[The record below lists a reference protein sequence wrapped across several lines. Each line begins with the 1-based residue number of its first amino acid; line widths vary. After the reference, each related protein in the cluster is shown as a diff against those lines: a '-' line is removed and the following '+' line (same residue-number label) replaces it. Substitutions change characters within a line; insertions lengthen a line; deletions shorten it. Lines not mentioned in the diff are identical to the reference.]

1 MPARNSIKQY
11 LENGY
16 YHIYNRGVEKRLIFL
31 DQQDYSVLLNYL
43 KEYLLPKDE
52 KSLREQLS
60 SPTTTYREKDK
71 ILRILRLNN
80 FADEITLLAYCLM
93 PNHFHF
99 FVKQKSA
106 QSIDS
111 FMQSLGIRYTMYFN
125 RKYKRVGSLF
135 QAVYK
140 AVLVSHDEQFVY
152 LSKYIHKQTLASK
165 DETLQGWR
173 EQPSSYPEYLR
184 KRKTEWVHPEELLS
198 YFSETNPKFSYK
210 SFVEE
215 KEDDYTTIQNVII
228 DE

>member
-1 MPARNSIKQY
+1 MPARIVPLVTN
-11 LENGY
+11 EF
-16 YHIYNRGVEKRLIFL
+16 YHIVNRGVGAIPVFKNSWDYQRFIQTFQFYQHDELPMRFSKFL
-31 DQQDYSVLLNYL
+31 A
-43 KEYLLPKDE
+43 LPKQEREDLFL
-52 KSLREQLS
+52 SLSRSL
-60 SPTTTYREKDK
+60 K
-71 ILRILRLNN
+71 LLV
-80 FADEITLLAYCLM
+80 EIIAYCLM